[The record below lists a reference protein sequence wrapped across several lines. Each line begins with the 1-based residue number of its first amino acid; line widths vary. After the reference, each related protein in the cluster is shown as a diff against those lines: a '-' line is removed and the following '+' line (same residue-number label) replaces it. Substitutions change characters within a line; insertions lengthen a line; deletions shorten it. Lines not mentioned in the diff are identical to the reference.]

1 MPVATLSG
9 APEFAFGDA
18 VFRSLAVP
26 SRGST
31 RFAIWAL
38 ELAPGMSGDAHSLDC
53 EEVLVIHSGQISAR
67 IGTQEIEAGPGDAVI
82 VPPETSFVLR
92 NATSEPVHATA
103 ITSAGFR
110 ATLGD
115 TTMLPPW
122 SL

>member
-1 MPVATLSG
+1 MPVATLSE

-31 RFAIWAL
+31 QFAVWAL

-53 EEVLVIHSGQISAR
+53 EEVLVIHSGRISAI
-67 IGTQEIEAGPGDAVI
+67 IGIQEIEAGPGDAVI
-82 VPPETSFVLR
+82 VPPQTLFVLR

-103 ITSAGFR
+103 ITSAGFL

-115 TTMLPPW
+115 KTMIPPW